1 MNQKFQGL
9 WPALLTPMTAD
20 GKPNFA
26 VLERMVELYVKQ
38 GLDGIYTTGSTGQWP
53 LLSFEERASI
63 VDCVVKTAAGRIP
76 IMAHIGGVS
85 TEEAIQL
92 AKRAAASGAD
102 AVSSVAPIYYAHSE
116 PVIFEHYRRIGAAT
130 NLPFFAYH
138 LYVTSSAP
146 ITPQRYATQLKTVP
160 NLVGMKVTDLNVY
173 TFGLIQSLTEGKL
186 LLFSG
191 ADEVLCH
198 AVISGSVGAIGTFY
212 NLWGPVCQKARQ
224 AMVDGKVDV
233 ASKFMLRFQLAIA
246 RVLES
251 GSIWSFLRAA
261 MQRKYDLDIGAPRA
275 PLGMADQPWEDA
287 KVREI
292 LDLVEPS

>member
-1 MNQKFQGL
+1 MKSKFRGL

-26 VLERMVELYVKQ
+26 VLERMVNLYAEQ

-63 VDCVVKTAAGRIP
+63 VDCVVKTAAGRLP
-76 IMAHIGGVS
+76 VMAHIGAVT

-92 AKRAAASGAD
+92 AKRAKACGAD
-102 AVSSVAPIYYAHSE
+102 AVSTVAPIYYAHSE
-116 PVIFEHYRRIGAAT
+116 AVIFEHYRRVAGAT
-130 NLPFFAYH
+130 DLPFFAYH

-146 ITPQRYATQLKTVP
+146 ISPQRYATQLKTVP
-160 NLVGMKVTDLNVY
+160 NLVGMKVTDLSVY

-198 AVISGSVGAIGTFY
+198 AVVSGSVGAIGTFY

-224 AMVDGKVDV
+224 AMVDGKIE
-233 ASKFMLRFQLAIA
+233 AATKFTLRFQTAIA
-246 RVLES
+246 RILES

-261 MQRKYDLDIGAPRA
+261 MQAKYDLDIGSPRA

-287 KVREI
+287 KVRELI
-292 LDLVEPS
+292 NLVDQA

>member
-1 MNQKFQGL
+1 MNQKFHGL
-9 WPALLTPMTAD
+9 WPALLTPLTAD
-20 GKPNFA
+20 GKPNFP
-26 VLERMVELYVKQ
+26 VLERMVNLYAEQ

-53 LLSFEERASI
+53 LLSFEDRTSI
-63 VDCVVKTAAGRIP
+63 VDCVVKTAAGRLP
-76 IMAHIGGVS
+76 VMAHIGAG
-85 TEEAIQL
+85 TTDEAIQL
-92 AKRAAASGAD
+92 AKRAAACGAD

-116 PVIFEHYRRIGAAT
+116 AVIFEHYRRVASAT

-138 LYVTSSAP
+138 LYVTSTTP
-146 ITPQRYATQLKTVP
+146 ISPQRYATQLKTVP

-224 AMVDGKVDV
+224 AMVDGKVDA
-233 ASKFMLRFQLAIA
+233 ASQFMLRFQKAIA

-261 MQRKYDLDIGAPRA
+261 MQRKYDLDIGMPRA
-275 PLGMADQPWEDA
+275 PLGIADQSWEDA

-292 LDLVEPS
+292 LELVEPS